1 MAYYPHDSSYLS
13 RRGVVFLAIVVLH
26 VLLIWAFASGFATT
40 GKRYLETILQTNVI
54 QTEKP
59 KDLPPPPPPVD
70 LKERPPVQVIAPDIN
85 ITVPVDAPPPPIQTV
100 TTQKVEAPPPPRAI
114 VPGTPAKPTYIPDV
128 RDYYPDTARRNG
140 IEGRAGVKICIN
152 AQGKIDSA
160 DVTTTAGNGDLD
172 VAAVKVA
179 KAFRFKPATS
189 EGRPV
194 ATCVTLPVKFQL
206 HDAAGG

>member
-1 MAYYPHDSSYLS
+1 MAYYPHDPNYLS
-13 RRGVVFLAIVVLH
+13 RRGLAFVAIIVLH

-40 GKRYLETILQTNVI
+40 GTRYIETILQTNVI

-70 LKERPPVQVIAPDIN
+70 LKERPPVQVVAPDIN
-85 ITVPVDAPPPPIQTV
+85 ITIPVDAPPPPIQTI
-100 TTQKVEAPPPPRAI
+100 TTHKVEAPPPPRVI
-114 VPGTPAKPTYIPDV
+114 VPGTNAKATYVPDV

-160 DVTTTAGNGDLD
+160 DVTTSASNGDD
-172 VAAVKVA
+172 
-179 KAFRFKPATS
+179 
-189 EGRPV
+189 
-194 ATCVTLPVKFQL
+194 
-206 HDAAGG
+206 HIGGQRRS